1 MDRVTTA
8 RDCHVQ
14 VVNSVPPDQV
24 PFSEADAEHS
34 RWFIEEVH
42 PHESNLR
49 GYLHGSFP
57 KLNNIDDVVQESFL
71 RVWKAR
77 TAHRIQFAKA
87 FLFKVAR
94 NVALDS
100 IRRNRTSPIET
111 VGDLTALRVLPDRPD
126 LGAVLREER
135 IDLLAEA
142 IASLPNRRREIVIM
156 RKLKRLSQI
165 EVAIRLGLSERTVE
179 NQLFRGMKQCQAY
192 LRACG
197 MPETFSDGR

>member
-1 MDRVTTA
+1 MAIA
-8 RDCHVQ
+8 RDCPARIVS
-14 VVNSVPPDQV
+14 SVPPDQV
-24 PFSEADAEHS
+24 PFSEPHGEHS
-34 RWFIEEVH
+34 RWFVEEVQ

-77 TAHRIQFAKA
+77 TAHRIRFAKA

-100 IRRNRTSPIET
+100 IRRSQTSRIEA
-111 VGDLTALRVLPDRPD
+111 VGDLTALRVLQDRPD
-126 LGAVLREER
+126 TGAALREER
-135 IDLLAEA
+135 IELLAEA

-192 LRACG
+192 LRTCG
-197 MPETFSDGR
+197 IPGAFNDGR